1 MRREELSE
9 NGYAYQEMKR
19 LSIQKA
25 ETLASIFRSRIGI
38 SLTEPISAKTLLR
51 KLNIT
56 AMYRP
61 LSEDSYG
68 ISCKSKSGKMFMMIN
83 SNSTRGR
90 QHFTIAHELYHLFYD
105 ESPTPHMCGGIAT
118 GTEKDANMFA
128 SALLLPKEG
137 LLSMVSPEEAMDKR
151 ISLPTVLRIEQMY
164 EVSRINLLLRLK
176 EIGLLTEK
184 SLNEIRSIP
193 VKESAREYGYDLAL
207 YEPGNEGVVIS
218 DFGEKARLLFEQGKI
233 SEGHYVELLNMI
245 SNGSKQN

>member
-1 MRREELSE
+1 
-9 NGYAYQEMKR
+9 MKR
-19 LSIQKA
+19 LSVQKA
-25 ETLASIFRSRIGI
+25 ETLASIFRSQIGI

-105 ESPTPHMCGGIAT
+105 ESPT
-118 GTEKDANMFA
+118 
-128 SALLLPKEG
+128 
-137 LLSMVSPEEAMDKR
+137 EEAMDKR